1 MLLLQFMQLNLYLS
15 ALKFSFLGLDAE
27 DSLFKT
33 ALLK

>member
-15 ALKFSFLGLDAE
+15 ALWLSFVDLDAA

-33 ALLK
+33 ALK